1 MILALNSSRP
11 LVFNRF
17 SGNGTDGYRRE
28 VERGRFAAE
37 RWDLFTSRYDNSVEE
52 LFLFFSGFVI
62 WAVLWFGVFVFCW
75 FRFIWMWIDVNLGD
89 LDRKKSRFDVFRE
102 EFLFIDRFCL
112 LCIWFLFLLI
122 HWFGS
127 IGTDAVFLWIGIKRL
142 PFNSRVSKKNDDYYG
157 FGVLIRFFVQVDLL
171 KIWWTSATYYVL
183 VLCKMGKKFW
193 ILCNDKINK

>member
-52 LFLFFSGFVI
+52 LFFFFSFLGLWSEQFYDLGF
-62 WAVLWFGVFVFCW
+62 LYFVDLDSYGCELT
-75 FRFIWMWIDVNLGD
+75 WILGD
-89 LDRKKSRFDVFRE
+89 LHRKRSRFDVFRE

-112 LCIWFLFLLI
+112 LCILFLISSI

-127 IGTDAVFLWIGIKRL
+127 IGTDAVFMNWNQKT
-142 PFNSRVSKKNDDYYG
+142 PFQFDGLKEGLLCSCSLQNGKNFLNS
-157 FGVLIRFFVQVDLL
+157 L
-171 KIWWTSATYYVL
+171 
-183 VLCKMGKKFW
+183 
-193 ILCNDKINK
+193 